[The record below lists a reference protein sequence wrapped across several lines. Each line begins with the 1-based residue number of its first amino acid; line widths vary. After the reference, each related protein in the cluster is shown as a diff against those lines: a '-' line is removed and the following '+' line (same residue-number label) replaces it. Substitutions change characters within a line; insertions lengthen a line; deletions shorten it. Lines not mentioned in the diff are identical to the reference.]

1 MQEIPAV
8 EPRKRLQN
16 RVEHFPGFVGRQG
29 ALAKNLGENL
39 FGIFRDDIEQIYAVN
54 VTASGMKKTHQVGMG
69 QGAGRGPLSDAGFRI
84 HGIRR
89 TELDGGILRRITF
102 EFC

>member
-1 MQEIPAV
+1 M
-8 EPRKRLQN
+8 EPGKRLQN

-54 VTASGMKKTHQVGMG
+54 VTASGMKKTHQVWMG